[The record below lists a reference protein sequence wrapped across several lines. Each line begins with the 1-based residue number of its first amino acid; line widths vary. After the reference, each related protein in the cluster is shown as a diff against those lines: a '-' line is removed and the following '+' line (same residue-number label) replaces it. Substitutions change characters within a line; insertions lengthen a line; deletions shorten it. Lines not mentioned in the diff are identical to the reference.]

1 MVKATK
7 RIPFPDGSYSSREQ
21 VLGEGE
27 ETKKIAIEVPSSFEE
42 EVQNYVCIQGVEMD
56 LLIRVALE
64 RFMAS
69 GENVDDYLEP

>member
-42 EVQNYVCIQGVEMD
+42 EVRNYAYTQGVEID

-64 RFMAS
+64 RFMSS
-69 GENVDDYLEP
+69 GEDADDYLEP